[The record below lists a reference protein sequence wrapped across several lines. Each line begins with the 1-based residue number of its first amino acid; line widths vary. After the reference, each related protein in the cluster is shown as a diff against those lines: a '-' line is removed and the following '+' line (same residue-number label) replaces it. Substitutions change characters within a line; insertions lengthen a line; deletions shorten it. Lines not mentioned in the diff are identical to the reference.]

1 MKLRTLSLAS
11 AVLLTM
17 TLLSAGIVS
26 ATNPAR
32 HNDKL
37 HAAACVATAP
47 ATTVTPTPTPT
58 PTPTLTLS
66 STRALGATGVKVA
79 SFHAMVISRNR
90 CGTIVVVAAVRH
102 GVRGTAFSASAVA
115 HFASG
120 DVTVQLSQAGK
131 WLVATGRIPV
141 PTGQAAGKVKVDI
154 SIVYGGA
161 AQPVITKIARI
172 RVPKPAP

>member
-11 AVLLTM
+11 AMLLTM

-32 HNDKL
+32 HSDKL

-58 PTPTLTLS
+58 LTLS
-66 STRALGATGVKVA
+66 STRVLGATAVKVA
-79 SFHAMVISRNR
+79 SFHATVISRNR

-120 DVTVQLSQAGK
+120 DVTIQLSQAGK

-141 PTGQAAGKVKVDI
+141 PTGQAAGKVKVDVL
-154 SIVYGGA
+154 IVYGGA